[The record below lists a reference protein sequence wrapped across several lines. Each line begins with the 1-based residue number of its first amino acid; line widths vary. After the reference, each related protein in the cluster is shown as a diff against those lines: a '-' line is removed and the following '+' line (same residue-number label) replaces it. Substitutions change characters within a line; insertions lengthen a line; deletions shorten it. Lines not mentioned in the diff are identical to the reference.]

1 MAQSLGA
8 FAKKIE
14 RVGDELNG
22 EAARKRLTRVAVET
36 KKDVDEAVKGDLGDT
51 SMSGWRRGKP
61 FDIKGRFDI
70 KSDAEFEVN
79 PVPRGRG
86 PMRVL
91 EQGRNQGG
99 AGGFH
104 GPGVAQRDGKNVLA
118 GETARNKNGKLRK
131 VRTFKAK
138 RWNGRTQGKGTWSDA
153 VGLMQ
158 DRVPARIATQFHKDL
173 LKILGKG

>member
-36 KKDVDEAVKGDLGDT
+36 KKDVDEAVRGDLGDT

-104 GPGVAQRDGKNVLA
+104 GPGIGRKT

-131 VRTFKAK
+131 VRSFKAK
-138 RWNGRTQGKGTWSDA
+138 RWNGATRGKGTWSDA

-158 DRVPARIATQFHKDL
+158 DRVPARIAKQFHKDL
-173 LKILGKG
+173 SKILGKG

>member
-1 MAQSLGA
+1 MPQSLGA

-14 RVGDELNG
+14 RVTDEFDG
-22 EAARKRLTRVAVET
+22 TAARKRLTRVAVET
-36 KKDVDEAVKGDLGDT
+36 KKDVDEAVRHDLHGRQ
-51 SMSGWRRGKP
+51 SFKNWRR
-61 FDIKGRFDI
+61 DNQLEIKGRFDI
-70 KSDAEFEVN
+70 KSDTEFEVN
-79 PVPRGRG
+79 PTPRGRG

-104 GPGVAQRDGKNVLA
+104 GPGIGRKT

-131 VRTFKAK
+131 VRSFKAK
-138 RWNGRTQGKGTWSDA
+138 RWNGQTQGKGTWSDA

-158 DRVPARIATQFHKDL
+158 DRVPNRIAKQFHKDL
-173 LKILGKG
+173 SKILGKG

>member
-1 MAQSLGA
+1 MSDLAA
-8 FAKKIE
+8 FAKKID
-14 RVGDELNG
+14 RVAAELDG
-22 EAARKRLTRVAVET
+22 TAARKRITRVAVDT
-36 KKDVDEAVKGDLGDT
+36 KKDVDEAVRDDLGDQ

-91 EQGRNQGG
+91 EQGRNQSG

-104 GPGVAQRDGKNVLA
+104 GPGIGRKT
-118 GETARNKNGKLRK
+118 GETVRNANGKIRK
-131 VRTFKAK
+131 TRAYKAK
-138 RWNGRTQGKGTWSDA
+138 RWNGRTEGKGTWTDA
-153 VGLMQ
+153 VKLMQ
-158 DRVPARIATQFHKDL
+158 DRVPGRVARRVHQDL
-173 LKILGKG
+173 SKILGRG